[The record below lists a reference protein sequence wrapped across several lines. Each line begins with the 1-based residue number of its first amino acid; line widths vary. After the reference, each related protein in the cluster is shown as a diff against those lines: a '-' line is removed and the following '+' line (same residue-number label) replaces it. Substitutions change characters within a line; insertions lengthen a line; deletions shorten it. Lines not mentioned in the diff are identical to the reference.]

1 MPSSESNVPEWT
13 PQIELTEELAT
24 QIVNEQFPETG
35 SLKLLGQGWDNV
47 AFLSSTNIVFRLPQR
62 DIAGELIKSEILSL
76 PQLKPQ
82 LNLPIPDLQFI
93 GQPSSSYPYS
103 FVGYPMLEG
112 VTADSTTWST
122 SQRNSPVIPLAQ
134 FLKKLHTSNIPN
146 LNSDLLERKNP
157 RSVLQKLKKRIDQI
171 PTSRFPTPPQEIL
184 KLAESLATTIPD
196 ESILCPVHGDLY
208 PRHILV
214 DSDHQITGIIDWGDI
229 HFGHQGIDLSIAYT
243 FIAPSNREEF
253 FAYYGNVSEETR
265 NLAQLRALMYG
276 CALLHY
282 GLDIGDESAR
292 IMGETILSESIT

>member
-1 MPSSESNVPEWT
+1 MPEWT

-35 SLKLLGQGWDNV
+35 QLKLLGKGWDNV
-47 AFLSSTNIVFRLPQR
+47 AFLTANNVVFRLPQR
-62 DIAGELIKSEILSL
+62 DLAGELIESEILSL
-76 PQLKPQ
+76 PQLKRQ

-93 GQPSSSYPYS
+93 GQPSSNYPYS
-103 FVGYPMLEG
+103 FVGYPMLAG
-112 VTADSTTWST
+112 VTADSTIWSS
-122 SQRNSPVIPLAQ
+122 SQRNSLVKPLAL
-134 FLKKLHTSNIPN
+134 FLKTLHATELPN

-157 RSVLQKLKKRIDQI
+157 SSVLQKLKKRIDQI
-171 PTSRFPTPPQEIL
+171 PTTGFPIPPQKIL

-196 ESILCPVHGDLY
+196 ETILCPVHGDLY

-214 DSDHQITGIIDWGDI
+214 DNEHQITGIIDWGDI
-229 HFGHQGIDLSIAYT
+229 HFGHPGIDLSIAYT

-253 FAYYGNVSEETR
+253 FTFYGNISEETR

-282 GLDIGDESAR
+282 GLDIGDENAR
-292 IMGETILSESIT
+292 IMGETILNESLP